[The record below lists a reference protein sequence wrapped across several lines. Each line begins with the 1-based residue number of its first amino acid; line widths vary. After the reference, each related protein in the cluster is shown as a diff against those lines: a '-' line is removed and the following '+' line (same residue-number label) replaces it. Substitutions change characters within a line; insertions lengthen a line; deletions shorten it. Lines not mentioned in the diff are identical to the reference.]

1 MTKMTS
7 LARGKLRR
15 FTAGMLA
22 AGGASLAGAAAPTDA
37 MAAGSTTPGFTSGLA
52 IYAKFPEGLYYI
64 NQTDSSFRDVGG
76 VDARVNAN
84 ILFFYYQSPLEVAG
98 GAISF
103 VVAPTLVDVSIE
115 GAQHDFGLY
124 NTYLA
129 AQISWP
135 ITDGLRFGYRI
146 GGYVPQDDSTSLD
159 YGTIE
164 QRAGFTYLKDGW
176 QATAN
181 FMYGNPVGDHSS
193 LAPDYFVGDFSIT
206 KAIGK
211 WGLGPV
217 AHMSRDLTS
226 PGSSYRKQSQ
236 FALGGLVSYDFGG
249 ATLQVKLTK
258 DVAQK
263 NYGGKETAFWTN
275 LIVPLWTPE
284 AAVAPL
290 VAKY

>member
-1 MTKMTS
+1 M
-7 LARGKLRR
+7 ARDKLRR
-15 FTAGMLA
+15 IAVGVLA
-22 AGGASLAGAAAPTDA
+22 AGAALVAGAAAPTDA
-37 MAAGSTTPGFTSGLA
+37 LASSTTTPGFTSGLA
-52 IYAKFPEGLYYI
+52 IYAKLPEGLYYI
-64 NQTDSSFRDVGG
+64 NQTDSSFREVGG
-76 VDARVNAN
+76 IDVRVNAN

-103 VVAPTLVDVSIE
+103 VVAPTLVDISSE
-115 GAQHDFGLY
+115 GSSHDFGLY

-135 ITDGLRFGYRI
+135 IADGLRFGYRI
-146 GGYVPQDDSTSLD
+146 GGYVPQHDSTALA

-181 FMYGNPVGDHSS
+181 FMYGNPVGHDSR

-206 KAIGK
+206 KAFGK

-217 AHMSRDLTS
+217 AHMSKDLTS
-226 PGSSYRKQSQ
+226 PGSNYQKQSQ

-258 DVAQK
+258 DVSQK
-263 NYGGKETAFWTN
+263 NYGGKETAVWTN
-275 LIVPLWTPE
+275 LIVPLWAPE
-284 AAVAPL
+284 APLAPI
-290 VAKY
+290 VTKY